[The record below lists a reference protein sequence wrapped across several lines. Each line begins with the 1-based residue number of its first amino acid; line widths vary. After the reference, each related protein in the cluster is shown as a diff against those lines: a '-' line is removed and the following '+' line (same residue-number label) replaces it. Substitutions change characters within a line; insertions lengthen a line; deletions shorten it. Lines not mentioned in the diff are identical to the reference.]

1 VLIFPRI
8 VQNGTLAIHY
18 ICRGVIGLQK
28 LIILL
33 LIPKPVKLT
42 IMSLNILIGILLIAS
57 GAFTSGSFAVPF
69 GRINGWKWETYWMVF
84 SIGAY
89 VIFPLIACLVFAPD
103 FRAAIAATPG
113 NKVVSVFLLGAL
125 YGVGNLS
132 FGLALR
138 YLGLSLGYALS
149 LGLMLAIGTL
159 IPPILDGRLQI
170 MMQGPGGALLIQ
182 GVIVACLGI
191 ALSAWSGIL
200 KDKQMSDARKQE
212 SIKEFDLTKGILAA
226 LLVGIT
232 GSAMSLGFEKGGV
245 ISDMAIREG
254 IDPLFAMMPVMVV
267 FLSGTLITTI
277 FWCGLLGFRN
287 DSLKNYIRAASSKV
301 LMFNYLFGLLA
312 GLLWFSQFI
321 LYGMGKSKMGPFT
334 FTSWGI
340 LMALTIAFATIWG
353 LIRGE
358 WKGASRKVFALM
370 ILSLIIIIVASFM
383 IGISGSE

>member
-1 VLIFPRI
+1 MSFE
-8 VQNGTLAIHY
+8 
-18 ICRGVIGLQK
+18 
-28 LIILL
+28 IL
-33 LIPKPVKLT
+33 T
-42 IMSLNILIGILLIAS
+42 GILLIAS

-69 GRINGWKWETYWMVF
+69 GKIREWKWETYWMIF
-84 SIGAY
+84 STGAY
-89 VIFPLIACLVFAPD
+89 IIFPLIACWVFAPE
-103 FRAAIAATPG
+103 FKSAITATPSQRLM
-113 NKVVSVFLLGAL
+113 SVFLLGAV

-159 IPPILDGRLQI
+159 IPPVLDGRLQV
-170 MMQGPGGALLIQ
+170 MMQGSGGVLLIL

-200 KDKQMSDARKQE
+200 KDKQMSDTGKKE
-212 SIKEFDLTKGILAA
+212 SIREYDLTKGILAA

-245 ISDMAIREG
+245 ISDMAIQQG

-267 FLSGTLITTI
+267 FLSGTLVTTI
-277 FWCGLLGFRN
+277 FWCVFLGLRN
-287 DSLKNYIRAASSKV
+287 DSLRNYVRAASTRV
-301 LMFNYLFGLLA
+301 LSFNYLLGLLA

-340 LMALTIAFATIWG
+340 LMALTIAFATVWG

-358 WKGASRKVFALM
+358 WKGASRKVLTLM
-370 ILSLIIIIVASFM
+370 ILSLVIIIVASFM
-383 IGISGSE
+383 IGISGSA